1 LAQLPPNAALVV
13 VDVQKGMDD
22 PALGNRNNPQAE
34 ENVAR
39 LLHAWRETGRP
50 IFHVQHLSNLPDSP
64 LRAGTP
70 GTGIKD
76 EAKPLA
82 DEPVIQKTVNSAF
95 IGTDLESRLRKEGIG
110 VLVLAGLT
118 TNHCVETTARM
129 AGNLGFDTYFVS
141 DATATFDRTGPDG
154 TLHRAEDVHAMTL
167 ANLHGEFATVV
178 DTRSVLDPLDET
190 GV

>member
-1 LAQLPPNAALVV
+1 LAQLPENAALVV

-22 PALGNRNNPQAE
+22 PALGNRNNPWAE

-39 LLHAWRETGRP
+39 LLKAWRETGRP
-50 IFHVQHLSNLPDSP
+50 IFHVQHLSTMPDSP

-70 GTGIKD
+70 GAGIKD
-76 EAKPLA
+76 QAKPLA
-82 DEPVIQKTVNSAF
+82 DEPVIHKAVNSAF
-95 IGTDLESRLRKEGIG
+95 IGTDLEPRLLREGIG

-154 TLHRAEDVHAMTL
+154 TLHRAEDIHAMTL

-178 DTRSVLDPLDET
+178 ETRSVLGMLDGT
-190 GV
+190 GA